1 MVGKEV
7 KVVGEVNQ
15 ALKVQAA
22 AHRVINQLLLL
33 VETNPLPALHQAKAV
48 PNHLSITQLPNL
60 KVQIIKN
67 YYGG

>member
-15 ALKVQAA
+15 ALKVQVRA
-22 AHRVINQLLLL
+22 AHGVVNQLLLL

-60 KVQIIKN
+60 KVQRIKL
-67 YYGG
+67 